1 MEKNFFDQF
10 DSTDSNSSGSSSDN
24 FFDQF
29 DAPTPKK
36 KKDEDRGVLDVVKD
50 LGVSLYEGAKG
61 TGRMLG
67 AAGNTV
73 TGDLADV
80 EGYAASQNKAAADK
94 PQALQNLNADLESR
108 RQKLGEDAGVL
119 DSIGAV
125 GGALANNPE
134 GAAQF
139 VIEQAPNSAV
149 SLGSGL
155 AGAKAGAVAGG
166 TLGALLGPAGSAV
179 GATVGGVGGF
189 LGGMFL
195 GNAALET
202 GGKAIEK
209 AEGGFTEAERG
220 EAIKEGAVKGGVITA
235 VDAATLGAGGLV
247 AKGFAKEAI
256 EAGARAEAKVL
267 SRAGVDVA
275 SREAVESALSDAALR
290 TAAEEAGKKAAQA
303 ATTLKNRL
311 AAGGTGLTMET
322 AGEGVGEYLGELA
335 ATGEAD
341 VYDAVIESFA
351 GLSQSAVETAYNLK
365 NAQGNDLD
373 SRGIARA
380 GQNLEPDQEGEGG
393 TAIAEGS
400 TANAVTFK
408 PDPATPDT
416 SGSENVASATDD
428 EAVRALKTP
437 VQLTALDRAQEL
449 DSEIGRL
456 TERLTE
462 LSPENGY
469 GEAFDA
475 ERNEIA
481 TRAQELAMERDE
493 IAKTWP
499 KAVPGIETEF
509 STESGAKIQG
519 QYAIMDAAD
528 LVTSNDENL
537 KANPLYPK
545 ELQPRDRSRQASEI
559 QISGIVGKLD
569 PARLGVSADAA
580 TGAPIV
586 GADGLVESGN
596 ARTIALKRV
605 YQANGQKAEDY
616 KSFLRANAQQF
627 GLTPEQIDQVQKPV
641 LVRVR
646 STPVNRAEF
655 ARQANASTVQ
665 RMSPSE
671 AALSDA
677 SRLTSLE
684 GLNPDENGDFDSSID
699 FIRQFMAT
707 LPITE
712 QSDMLES
719 DGRLSTTGYR
729 RIQNAVLA
737 KAYGDSPT
745 LRRMTESR
753 DDNLRNI
760 TKALT
765 FAAPTIAAARE
776 RIASGSMYDADIASD
791 LIQAVEGL
799 SSIKQRGWTV
809 DQELAQTDL
818 TGPKYSE
825 ESAELLNF
833 LDQNIRSPRRI
844 AEFMQRYYEALE
856 AAGDPNQGTMFDE
869 PVAPTRQGLINQ
881 ARGQNVPT
889 TANTE
894 RGIDPEAAQA
904 AQESG
909 GQPEDAP
916 RNQGRNQGDEGPGSG
931 TGARSEES
939 SREDANWV
947 NYPKKSGTLG
957 IPRAEM
963 PQIKSEARGA
973 LVQFL
978 KARGIDSESKS
989 VPASELKPTQ
999 AEYSADKVK
1008 RFIESGPV
1016 DGSRSVLISS
1026 DNHVLDGHHQWMTFQ
1041 AMGKEVPVIQLN
1053 APIRELLEQV
1063 YEFPSAKRSEGA
1075 PTESGTETTA
1085 AANSQFPTISETKAP
1100 SMGPMGSVKITPI
1113 AQGKPLF
1120 RQTNLEGLDDV
1131 ARYDNQAENINLFVT
1146 DNVDLALGQAGNKGV
1161 LIEFRPDSLSGTENV
1176 KPGTGD
1182 ATGREYKANV
1192 MAKRPIAAVTMNAVD
1207 FPRLRGVTRNLLRR
1221 EFTKSVLGDGIVQYK
1236 RNGLEVTGETGS
1248 IASKGISKTV
1258 PKTTGLPIAAAKK
1271 RNTED
1276 AGEELV
1282 ANKRNRP
1289 DQALTWNDLKNKE
1302 ATLRVNETTKAN
1314 VYPKPNYEELVQGG
1328 MEPLVAHMVKQAY
1341 DSLSPKPQVRSAPT
1355 DQDLQLYIEAVN
1367 IYMKGVTQWAT
1378 DEKAVADWLKSAN
1391 GRSSV
1396 RGSENA
1402 PKIPLEYVYP
1412 TGWRNNRDRLM
1423 VIGGNK
1429 ALSALQPGYTEIKKA
1444 TRDLE
1449 KGWPKKVEAWVK
1461 QGYQIADGS
1470 KAEAD
1475 FFENS
1480 TGVTA
1485 SIKVPRARGLA
1496 SIAAKSFPGLKQGD
1510 KEVSDWVSSTIA
1522 QFKDSFIVLDKQG
1535 RNKGA
1540 AKSIESAEELARQL
1554 VKRKSSSTEV
1564 SDKGIS
1570 VLQAQREGPEYRME
1584 GEDVT
1589 SERFL
1594 ETFGFRGVNFGNW
1607 MKGKSNEKE
1616 RQLHL
1621 NHAYD
1626 SFMDLAALLNL
1637 PPQAMSLNGLLGI
1650 AFGAQGRS
1658 GAAAHFVP
1666 GVNEINLT
1674 RESGA
1679 GSLGHEWGHALDH
1692 YFARLAGL
1700 ERDTEP
1706 FITEHANSNPMRR
1719 VSELVDG
1726 KYKVVEKPR
1735 FDEQLRPEIL
1745 DKFKA
1750 VVDSINKRELTPA
1763 EMLVRRNDAL
1773 ARSKKNVDGWL
1784 NAIRKDL
1791 ERAAKTDAEK
1801 YLLEFDGLA
1810 AKIRALELG
1819 DGAVQAGNSA
1829 ISPAVDSIRS
1839 LFKSA
1844 TGRLYSLDQ
1853 IRGLQSN
1860 VDSLRYLS
1868 EAKNDDKSHIPQF
1881 VPTDF
1886 SKNAQEL
1893 DGQKGGKAYWNT
1905 TVEKFAR
1912 AFDAYLTDRLAERAQ
1927 VNSYLSHTGRD
1938 GPTVPQ
1944 GQERKAIN
1952 TAFDALVG
1960 EFKTR
1965 EEDGGVVL
1973 FNRETASPESD
1984 DLNETPDDI
1993 VRRVLGVDTA
2003 TARAAM
2009 DRVSFPWQNRSN
2021 NIKSLADRRDAL
2033 EIEALSVLAAWKNP
2047 PKLVVVESLQDAR
2060 TPLAIRRLDEK
2071 QRAQGASGSIP
2082 GFFFDNTVYLV
2093 TDSVKDRAS
2102 MVRTL
2107 AHESFVHYGFRN
2119 VYGSALDGILTQLYQ
2134 ARPDLVKKKAKQY
2147 GMDISDKRQRLEAA
2161 EEVLAEMA
2169 ETDPNLGFVRRAIAA
2184 IRTWLRANFPF
2195 MNQLSLT
2202 DDEIIQ
2208 NFIAP
2213 ARNWVKNGARQ
2224 ATLAPVFDAQNPAF
2238 SRSTDATASEE
2249 FKKWFGDWKQ
2259 AASARMPRAASG
2271 LEQAKETAKT
2281 FVGKPI
2287 VNRSTDLVG
2296 MVSNNN
2302 LSKMASQK
2310 AGDKS
2315 ASMLDHALAIAN
2327 LDKLFENAV
2336 LDHSHADN
2344 KGEPTIKAIRRYI
2357 APMFGVNGDLR
2368 AVKLTVKET
2377 TGPKE
2382 PNPIYTVEAMEI
2394 ENPPSV
2400 LSRANPNKTG
2410 IRPQAGL
2417 SSSVKSMLDQVND
2430 VSKVVDKEGEPLV
2443 VYHGTGADISKFKP
2457 SARGSF
2463 GSGVYFS
2470 DRETAEN
2477 YASSGD
2483 AATIVP
2489 VYLSMKNPLVVDAD
2503 YGRGEEI
2510 DFDSAAIP
2518 LVEALFGGEAGP
2530 VIEKSKNGDG
2540 FFGKEIQQ
2548 EAKRQGFDGLILT
2561 YPDGS
2566 KEYVV
2571 FDPTQIKSAIGNQG
2585 TFDPDNADIRLSNS
2599 GVGGGVDVAA
2609 LEKLA
2614 ASVKKRLPNLPE
2626 VVVLGEP
2633 YQAPRALREYI
2644 VQQGAVLDAEGAYH
2658 NGKLYMFASGLADLA
2673 RAEFVLAEHEAA
2685 HFGLRAVLGD
2695 RLKAVMNQIY
2705 NNNSS
2710 VRKAATEL
2718 QRNGKLTNA
2727 QATEEVLVD
2736 MPSSELIRLKGWRKL
2751 TALIRDWLDSAG
2763 FSNLAKKLQKWL
2775 AAGMDTQQ
2783 QADLYAA
2790 DIVRAARDF
2799 VAGKSLGR
2807 AETSLVRT
2815 EAMLSRGDGEVA
2827 LSRAA
2832 APKTVA
2838 ERASDIISSKAEAV
2852 APLEKVLKTA
2862 TKLTGIERL
2871 TNKIYDEAANLLQR
2885 LPETVKAG
2893 VVSDYGVPEA
2903 VIDQRVLLQGRQR
2916 VQLRKAGNLVEKLAT
2931 LTREESRVA
2940 YEWLN
2945 AGDSPRAQQLMDALP
2960 ADSVKVLKDVQQMI
2974 DRLSREAMALGQLDA
2989 ETFER
2994 NKFAYLRR
3002 SYAKHIMEQT
3012 KGEKARRSRV
3022 LSILGD
3028 QYKGRGLTD
3037 SVPMAKIQN
3046 LAPEWWGRKM
3056 AKGKADTAL
3065 KGQKF
3070 VRMERRKAA
3079 GQGTAPLPGMQD
3091 KADGKLLEVVFYP
3104 AGEQLPNKYADW
3116 KQAGIWEVRTVKGND
3131 AVMWRDF
3138 TKAERESMG
3147 EVDEARFAIAKTLHG
3162 MIHDVEVGRYLE
3174 WLGIKYAKKP
3184 GEEMEGDIVEASERY
3199 RDTFKPT
3206 DWVQVPET
3214 KVSGTN
3220 VLKYGK
3226 LAGRYIPGPIWNDLR
3241 QVVNGQ
3247 FRLGDTYAKILSLW
3261 KTSKTALSPAVHM
3274 NNIMS
3279 NFVMADWHG
3288 VTAGHVAKALRLVLA
3303 ASKGENEGLL
3313 AGTGKAIS
3321 RAVGI
3326 SDREAARE
3334 VLNRY
3339 SDSGGDV
3346 GSWVTNEIA
3355 TDQLEPLL
3363 KSLEVELAVTAGASH
3378 QAQTGVFAALQHALM
3393 LRFPSAW
3400 EAFKPSKTARAIGN
3414 EAKALISLYQTEDNI
3429 FRLAA
3434 WLRAKEQGMDD
3445 LSAGKASRK
3454 SFLDYNINA
3463 PWIQAMRNSVF
3474 PFISFT
3480 YRAVPMMLEVAGKRP
3495 HKLLKLMMV
3504 AGALNA
3510 LGAMLA
3516 GDDDE
3521 EERKLLPEEK
3531 AGKIWGMV
3539 PKLIRM
3545 PWNDKF
3551 GSPVYLDIRR
3561 FIPVGDV
3568 LDLGA
3573 TTAAFPILPVM
3584 QVSGPLALIIELLTN
3599 KSMFTGKPITQ
3610 ETDTAV
3616 QIAVKVVDHL
3626 YKSFAPNILGLP
3638 GTYATEGVVGSFTG
3652 RTDAFG
3658 REMSTAQAVASSF
3671 GIKLG
3676 SYPADVLRRNL
3687 RAKTQFQMME
3697 IQRNISQL
3705 KRQRQTGRL
3714 DKDEFA
3720 DKVRVELEKKA
3731 KVQKELAEKLK

>member
-36 KKDEDRGVLDVVKD
+36 KKDEDRGAFDVVKD

-73 TGDLADV
+73 SGDLADV
-80 EGYAASQNKAAADK
+80 EDYADRQSKAAADK

-108 RQKLGEDAGVL
+108 RQKLGEDAGLL

-139 VIEQAPNSAV
+139 VVEQAPNSAV
-149 SLGSGL
+149 SLGSGV
-155 AGAKAGAVAGG
+155 AGGKAGAAAGG
-166 TLGALLGPAGSAV
+166 SIGAFFGPAGAAV
-179 GATVGGVGGF
+179 GAAVGGIGGF

-462 LSPENGY
+462 LSPQNGY
-469 GEAFDA
+469 GEAFDT

-856 AAGDPNQGTMFDE
+856 AAGDPNQGTIFDE

-894 RGIDPEAAQA
+894 RGLDSEAAQA

-909 GQPEDAP
+909 RQPEDAP
-916 RNQGRNQGDEGPGSG
+916 GNQGRNQGDEGPSTG
-931 TGARSEES
+931 TGTRSEEG

-947 NYPKKSGTLG
+947 NYPEDSGTLG
-957 IPRAEM
+957 IPRAQM

-989 VPASELKPTQ
+989 VPASQLKPTQ

-1041 AMGKEVPVIQLN
+1041 AMDKDVPVIQLN

-1075 PTESGTETTA
+1075 PAESGTETTA
-1085 AANSQFPTISETKAP
+1085 ASNSPFPTISETKAP
-1100 SMGPMGSVKITPI
+1100 SIGPMGSAKITPI
-1113 AQGKPLF
+1113 APGKPLF

-1131 ARYDNQAENINLFVT
+1131 ARYDNQAEIINLFVT

-1161 LIEFRPDSLSGTENV
+1161 LIEFRPDSLSGSENV

-1182 ATGREYKANV
+1182 DTGREYKTNV
-1192 MAKRPIAAVTMNAVD
+1192 AAPKAIAAVTMKAVD
-1207 FPRLRGVTRNLLRR
+1207 VPRLRGLTRNLLKRD
-1221 EFTKSVLGDGIVQYK
+1221 FTKSVLGNSFVQYK
-1236 RNGLEVTGETGS
+1236 RNGVESSGETGS
-1248 IASKGISKTV
+1248 IADKPV
-1258 PKTTGLPIAAAKK
+1258 KK
-1271 RNTED
+1271 SVVNKSGNNKSQSVE
-1276 AGEELV
+1276 AG
-1282 ANKRNRP
+1282 NK
-1289 DQALTWNDLKNKE
+1289 
-1302 ATLRVNETTKAN
+1302 
-1314 VYPKPNYEELVQGG
+1314 
-1328 MEPLVAHMVKQAY
+1328 
-1341 DSLSPKPQVRSAPT
+1341 
-1355 DQDLQLYIEAVN
+1355 
-1367 IYMKGVTQWAT
+1367 
-1378 DEKAVADWLKSAN
+1378 VADK
-1391 GRSSV
+1391 
-1396 RGSENA
+1396 A
-1402 PKIPLEYVYP
+1402 PVESD
-1412 TGWRNNRDRLM
+1412 T
-1423 VIGGNK
+1423 
-1429 ALSALQPGYTEIKKA
+1429 ALS
-1444 TRDLE
+1444 R
-1449 KGWPKKVEAWVK
+1449 
-1461 QGYQIADGS
+1461 
-1470 KAEAD
+1470 
-1475 FFENS
+1475 
-1480 TGVTA
+1480 A
-1485 SIKVPRARGLA
+1485 SA
-1496 SIAAKSFPGLKQGD
+1496 SA
-1510 KEVSDWVSSTIA
+1510 
-1522 QFKDSFIVLDKQG
+1522 
-1535 RNKGA
+1535 
-1540 AKSIESAEELARQL
+1540 IESAA
-1554 VKRKSSSTEV
+1554 
-1564 SDKGIS
+1564 
-1570 VLQAQREGPEYRME
+1570 
-1584 GEDVT
+1584 
-1589 SERFL
+1589 
-1594 ETFGFRGVNFGNW
+1594 
-1607 MKGKSNEKE
+1607 
-1616 RQLHL
+1616 
-1621 NHAYD
+1621 
-1626 SFMDLAALLNL
+1626 
-1637 PPQAMSLNGLLGI
+1637 
-1650 AFGAQGRS
+1650 
-1658 GAAAHFVP
+1658 
-1666 GVNEINLT
+1666 
-1674 RESGA
+1674 
-1679 GSLGHEWGHALDH
+1679 
-1692 YFARLAGL
+1692 
-1700 ERDTEP
+1700 
-1706 FITEHANSNPMRR
+1706 
-1719 VSELVDG
+1719 
-1726 KYKVVEKPR
+1726 
-1735 FDEQLRPEIL
+1735 
-1745 DKFKA
+1745 
-1750 VVDSINKRELTPA
+1750 
-1763 EMLVRRNDAL
+1763 
-1773 ARSKKNVDGWL
+1773 
-1784 NAIRKDL
+1784 
-1791 ERAAKTDAEK
+1791 
-1801 YLLEFDGLA
+1801 
-1810 AKIRALELG
+1810 
-1819 DGAVQAGNSA
+1819 
-1829 ISPAVDSIRS
+1829 
-1839 LFKSA
+1839 
-1844 TGRLYSLDQ
+1844 
-1853 IRGLQSN
+1853 
-1860 VDSLRYLS
+1860 
-1868 EAKNDDKSHIPQF
+1868 
-1881 VPTDF
+1881 
-1886 SKNAQEL
+1886 
-1893 DGQKGGKAYWNT
+1893 
-1905 TVEKFAR
+1905 
-1912 AFDAYLTDRLAERAQ
+1912 
-1927 VNSYLSHTGRD
+1927 
-1938 GPTVPQ
+1938 
-1944 GQERKAIN
+1944 
-1952 TAFDALVG
+1952 
-1960 EFKTR
+1960 
-1965 EEDGGVVL
+1965 
-1973 FNRETASPESD
+1973 
-1984 DLNETPDDI
+1984 
-1993 VRRVLGVDTA
+1993 
-2003 TARAAM
+2003 
-2009 DRVSFPWQNRSN
+2009 
-2021 NIKSLADRRDAL
+2021 
-2033 EIEALSVLAAWKNP
+2033 
-2047 PKLVVVESLQDAR
+2047 
-2060 TPLAIRRLDEK
+2060 
-2071 QRAQGASGSIP
+2071 
-2082 GFFFDNTVYLV
+2082 
-2093 TDSVKDRAS
+2093 
-2102 MVRTL
+2102 
-2107 AHESFVHYGFRN
+2107 
-2119 VYGSALDGILTQLYQ
+2119 
-2134 ARPDLVKKKAKQY
+2134 
-2147 GMDISDKRQRLEAA
+2147 
-2161 EEVLAEMA
+2161 
-2169 ETDPNLGFVRRAIAA
+2169 
-2184 IRTWLRANFPF
+2184 
-2195 MNQLSLT
+2195 
-2202 DDEIIQ
+2202 
-2208 NFIAP
+2208 
-2213 ARNWVKNGARQ
+2213 
-2224 ATLAPVFDAQNPAF
+2224 
-2238 SRSTDATASEE
+2238 
-2249 FKKWFGDWKQ
+2249 FKKWFGDWTI
-2259 AASARMPRAASG
+2259 ASKGRMPRAASS
-2271 LEQAKETAKT
+2271 LEEAKNVAAA
-2281 FVGKPI
+2281 FMGKPI
-2287 VNRSTDLVG
+2287 VNSATKLVG
-2296 MVSNNN
+2296 MVSGNN
-2302 LSKMASQK
+2302 LRKMASQK

-2315 ASMLDHALAIAN
+2315 TSMLDHALAIAN

-2336 LDHSHADN
+2336 LDHSHPDN
-2344 KGEPTIKAIRRYI
+2344 KGEPTIRAIHRYI
-2357 APMFGVNGDLR
+2357 APMFGLDGGLR

-2377 TGPKE
+2377 TGPNE
-2382 PNPIYTVEAMEI
+2382 PNPIYTVEAIEI
-2394 ENPPSV
+2394 KSPPSV
-2400 LSRANPNKTG
+2400 LSRANPEKAG
-2410 IRPQAGL
+2410 IRPQAGINK
-2417 SSSVKSMLDQVND
+2417 SVLDMLDEVNR
-2430 VSKVVDKEGEPLV
+2430 VSKVVDAEGKPLV
-2443 VYHGTGADISKFKP
+2443 VYHGTRPGNDIAEFEALNTRDGIYFTPDASYAEGFTNDL
-2457 SARGSF
+2457 RGNTGEA
-2463 GSGVYFS
+2463 GSIY
-2470 DRETAEN
+2470 
-2477 YASSGD
+2477 
-2483 AATIVP
+2483 P
-2489 VYLSMKNPLVVDAD
+2489 VYLSIKNPYVVRTDDIESDEAQNFL
-2503 YGRGEEI
+2503 YRGLDRAELEKQGYDGAMLYLEGELDQI
-2510 DFDSAAIP
+2510 IAFDSKQ
-2518 LVEALFGGEAGP
+2518 V
-2530 VIEKSKNGDG
+2530 
-2540 FFGKEIQQ
+2540 
-2548 EAKRQGFDGLILT
+2548 
-2561 YPDGS
+2561 
-2566 KEYVV
+2566 
-2571 FDPTQIKSAIGNQG
+2571 KSAIGNKG

-2644 VQQGAVLDAEGAYH
+2644 VAQGAVLDAEGAYH
-2658 NGKLYMFASGLADLA
+2658 NGKLYLFASGLSDLA

-2685 HFGLRAVLGD
+2685 HYGLRAVLGD

-2705 NNNSS
+2705 NNNAS

-2763 FSNLAKKLQKWL
+2763 FSNLANKLQKWL

-2783 QADLYAA
+2783 LADLYAA

-2807 AETSLVRT
+2807 VETRLVRT
-2815 EAMLSRGDGEVA
+2815 EAMLSRGDGVPA
-2827 LSRAA
+2827 PSRAPA
-2832 APKTVA
+2832 T
-2838 ERASDIISSKAEAV
+2838 KALTDRVNDMIADKAV
-2852 APLEKVLKTA
+2852 SIAPLEKILKTA
-2862 TKLTGIERL
+2862 TRLSGIERL
-2871 TNKIYDEAANLLQR
+2871 TSKIYDEAANLLQR

-2916 VQLRKAGNLVEKLAT
+2916 VQLRKAGNLVDKLAT

-2945 AGDSPRAQQLMDALP
+2945 EGDSPRAQQLMDALP

-2974 DRLSREAMALGQLDA
+2974 DRLSKEAVALGQLDSEA
-2989 ETFER
+2989 YER

-3002 SYAKHIMEQT
+3002 SYAKHLTDQT
-3012 KGEKARRSRV
+3012 PIEKAKRSRV

-3028 QYKGRGLTD
+3028 QYKGRGLSD

-3065 KGQKF
+3065 KGHKF
-3070 VRMERRKAA
+3070 IRLERRKAA
-3079 GQGTAPLPGMQD
+3079 GQGTVPLPGMPG
-3091 KADGKLLEVVFYP
+3091 KAEGKLLEVVFWP
-3104 AGEQLPNKYADW
+3104 AEVSIPTKYSDW
-3116 KQAGIWEVRTVKGND
+3116 NQSGTWEVRTVKGAD

-3138 TKAERESMG
+3138 TKAERETMG

-3174 WLGIKYAKKP
+3174 WLSINYAKKP
-3184 GEEMEGDIVEASERY
+3184 GEEMQGDIVEASERY

-3214 KVSGTN
+3214 KVPGTN

-3247 FRLGDTYAKILSLW
+3247 FRPFGDTYAKILSLW

-3279 NFVMADWHG
+3279 NFVMADWHD
-3288 VTAGHVAKALRLVLA
+3288 VTAGHVAKALRIVLA
-3303 ASKGENEGLL
+3303 ANKGENSGAL
-3313 AGTGKAIS
+3313 AMAGKGIS
-3321 RAVGI
+3321 KAVGI
-3326 SDREAARE
+3326 SDREAAKE
-3334 VLNRY
+3334 LLNRY

-3363 KSLEVELAVTAGASH
+3363 KSLEVELTVTAGASH

-3400 EAFKPSKTARAIGN
+3400 EAFKPSVPGRVIGN
-3414 EAKALISLYQTEDNI
+3414 EAKSLISLYQTEDDI

-3434 WLRAKEQGMDD
+3434 WLKAKEQGMDD

-3463 PWIQAMRNSVF
+3463 PWIQAMRNSAW

-3495 HKLLKLMMV
+3495 HKLLKLMLV
-3504 AGALNA
+3504 AGSLNA
-3510 LGAMLA
+3510 LGSMLA
-3516 GDDDE
+3516 GDEDDE

-3545 PWNDKF
+3545 PWDDQF

-3561 FIPVGDV
+3561 FIPVGDIFDV
-3568 LDLGA
+3568 GA
-3573 TTAAFPILPVM
+3573 TSSAIPILPGM
-3584 QVSGPLALIIELLTN
+3584 QPGGPLVLFGEVILN
-3599 KSMFTGKPITQ
+3599 KSMFTGKPITLD
-3610 ETDTAV
+3610 TDTKG
-3616 QIAVKVVDHL
+3616 QKVSKTIDYL
-3626 YKSFAPNILGLP
+3626 YKAFAPNILGLP
-3638 GTYATEGVVGSFTG
+3638 GTYATTGVVGSLTG
-3652 RTDAFG
+3652 RTDPFG

-3671 GIKLG
+3671 GVKLG

-3687 RAKTQFQMME
+3687 NAKSQAELME

-3714 DKDEFA
+3714 DQEEFA
-3720 DKVRVELEKKA
+3720 DKVRVELEKKT
-3731 KVQKELAEKLK
+3731 KIQRDLAEKLK